1 MRHIHHKTSKN
12 MTTIEKANGQGLN
25 KSQYKNKV
33 FTPKEMIDYSDGG
46 IVSKEL
52 IHTQAGRVTLFSF
65 DEGQQLSEHSAPF
78 DAMVTVID
86 GEPEIFIDGV
96 AHYPKAGDVLIMPAN
111 HPHAVNA
118 KTRFKMMLTMIGG

>member
-1 MRHIHHKTSKN
+1 
-12 MTTIEKANGQGLN
+12 MTTTEKANGQGLN
-25 KSQYKNKV
+25 KSQYKSKV

-52 IHTQAGRVTLFSF
+52 IHTHAGSVTLFSF
-65 DEGQQLSEHSAPF
+65 DEGQQLSEHSALF

>member
-1 MRHIHHKTSKN
+1 M
-12 MTTIEKANGQGLN
+12 
-25 KSQYKNKV
+25 
-33 FTPKEMIDYSDGG
+33 
-46 IVSKEL
+46 
-52 IHTQAGRVTLFSF
+52 
-65 DEGQQLSEHSAPF
+65 
-78 DAMVTVID
+78 TVID